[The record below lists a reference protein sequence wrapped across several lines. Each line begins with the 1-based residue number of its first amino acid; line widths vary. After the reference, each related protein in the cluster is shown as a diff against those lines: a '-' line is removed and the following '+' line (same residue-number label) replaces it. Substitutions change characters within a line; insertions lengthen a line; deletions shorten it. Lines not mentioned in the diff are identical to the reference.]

1 MNCEL
6 NATSLHGYLDGE
18 LDAVRAAEFERHLES
33 CSECVAELEA
43 QESLRTSLQHAQL
56 RERAPLDLRK
66 KILQSLPKSAPSRF
80 ALGAAWR
87 PRSQALSQSSGQSLF
102 WQGLAVA
109 ALVLLAVS
117 FLGWWLVLDRHG
129 LSSERGLSAEIVD
142 AHVRSLQPG
151 HLSDVI
157 STDQHTVKPWFNGK
171 VDFAVPVRDFA
182 DEGFPLQG
190 GRLEVING
198 KTVAALIYGR
208 RKHEVNLFVWPET
221 TADEKAVASSVR
233 GYNLICWRK
242 AGMEYWL
249 ASDLALPDLEVLQ
262 HLLAQ

>member
-1 MNCEL
+1 MDCEL
-6 NATSLHGYLDGE
+6 TSQSLHGYLDGE

-33 CSECVAELEA
+33 CPECLAELES
-43 QESLRTSLQHAQL
+43 QESLRASLQQAQL
-56 RERAPLDLRK
+56 RERAPLGLRK
-66 KILQSLPKSAPSRF
+66 KILQELPKPARTTRF
-80 ALGAAWR
+80 APNW
-87 PRSQALSQSSGQSLF
+87 S
-102 WQGLAVA
+102 WQWLAVA
-109 ALVLLAVS
+109 AVLLLAIGG
-117 FLGWWLVLDRHG
+117 LGWQISSSR
-129 LSSERGLSAEIVD
+129 LSFSAQQQLSAEIVD

-190 GRLEVING
+190 GRLEEIDG

-208 RKHEVNLFVWPET
+208 RKHEVNLFVWPEN
-221 TADEKAVASSVR
+221 ASDESVHASSVR
-233 GYNLICWRK
+233 GYQLLCWRK
-242 AGMEYWL
+242 AGMKYWL
-249 ASDLALPDLEVLQ
+249 ASDLAEPDLEVLQ

>member
-1 MNCEL
+1 VSCEL
-6 NATSLHGYLDGE
+6 ISKSLHGYLDGE

-33 CSECVAELEA
+33 CPECLAELES
-43 QESLRTSLQHAQL
+43 QESLRASLRQTQL
-56 RERAPLDLRK
+56 RERAPLGLRK
-66 KILQSLPKSAPSRF
+66 KILRELPKPAATTRFAPS
-80 ALGAAWR
+80 LSWPWLAA
-87 PRSQALSQSSGQSLF
+87 
-102 WQGLAVA
+102 A
-109 ALVLLAVS
+109 AVLLLAIGG
-117 FLGWWLVLDRHG
+117 LGRQIASSRLN
-129 LSSERGLSAEIVD
+129 LSAQQQLSAEIVD

-171 VDFAVPVRDFA
+171 VDFAVPVRDFV

-190 GRLEVING
+190 GRLEVIQG

-208 RKHEVNLFVWPET
+208 RKHEVNLFVWPEN
-221 TADEKAVASSVR
+221 ASDETVHASSVR
-233 GYNLICWRK
+233 GYQILCWRK

-249 ASDLALPDLEVLQ
+249 ASDLAQPDLEVLQ

>member
-1 MNCEL
+1 VNCEL
-6 NATSLHGYLDGE
+6 TSQSLHGYLDGE

-33 CSECVAELEA
+33 CAECLTELEA
-43 QESLRTSLQHAQL
+43 QEYLRASFQQAQL
-56 RERAPLDLRK
+56 RERAPATLRK
-66 KILQSLPKSAPSRF
+66 KVLQSLPKPVSAPRPAFTLSWQW
-80 ALGAAWR
+80 LAA
-87 PRSQALSQSSGQSLF
+87 
-102 WQGLAVA
+102 A
-109 ALVLLAVS
+109 ALVLLAITAVGWRLVS
-117 FLGWWLVLDRHG
+117 TRLDLLGQQR
-129 LSSERGLSAEIVD
+129 LSAEIVD

-190 GRLEVING
+190 GRLEVIDG

-208 RKHEVNLFVWPET
+208 RKHEVNLFVWPEPESG
-221 TADEKAVASSVR
+221 DEAARTSAER
-233 GYNLICWRK
+233 GYQLIRWRK
-242 AGMEYWL
+242 GGMEYWL
-249 ASDLALPDLEVLQ
+249 TSDLALPDLEVLQ

>member
-6 NATSLHGYLDGE
+6 NATSLHGYFDGE

-33 CSECVAELEA
+33 CSECLAELEA
-43 QESLRTSLQHAQL
+43 QESLRAALQHAQL

-66 KILQSLPKSAPSRF
+66 KILQSLPKSGAPSRF
-80 ALGAAWR
+80 AVSPPWQTSWR
-87 PRSQALSQSSGQSLF
+87 LS
-102 WQGLAVA
+102 WQWLAVA
-109 ALVLLAVS
+109 ALLLLVVS
-117 FLGWWLVLDRHG
+117 ALGWRLVLDRHD
-129 LSSERGLSAEIVD
+129 LSAEQGLSAEIVD

-190 GRLEVING
+190 GRLEVINA

-221 TADEKAVASSVR
+221 AGDEKAVASSVR
-233 GYNLICWRK
+233 GYQLVCWRK
-242 AGMEYWL
+242 GGMEYWL

>member
-1 MNCEL
+1 VNCEL
-6 NATSLHGYLDGE
+6 NATSLHGYFDGE

-33 CSECVAELEA
+33 CSECLAELEA
-43 QESLRTSLQHAQL
+43 QESLRASLQHAQL

-66 KILQSLPKSAPSRF
+66 KILQSLPKPAAPSRF
-80 ALGAAWR
+80 AFSPAWR
-87 PRSQALSQSSGQSLF
+87 PWSQAFWPSLS

-109 ALVLLAVS
+109 AMLLLALSV
-117 FLGWWLVLDRHG
+117 LGWRLVLDRPG
-129 LSSERGLSAEIVD
+129 LSAEQGLSAEIID

-151 HLSDVI
+151 HLSDVV

-171 VDFAVPVRDFA
+171 VDFAVPVHDFA
-182 DEGFPLQG
+182 EDGFPLQG

-242 AGMEYWL
+242 SGMEYWL

-262 HLLAQ
+262 RLLAQ

>member
-6 NATSLHGYLDGE
+6 TSKSLHGYLDGE

-33 CSECVAELEA
+33 CPQCLAELEA
-43 QESLRTSLQHAQL
+43 QESLRTSLQQARL
-56 RERAPLDLRK
+56 RERAPRGLRK
-66 KILQSLPKSAPSRF
+66 KVLRRLPKSASPARF
-80 ALGAAWR
+80 AF
-87 PRSQALSQSSGQSLF
+87 SLS
-102 WQGLAVA
+102 WQWLAVA
-109 ALVLLAVS
+109 AALLIAAS
-117 FLGWWLVLDRHG
+117 ALGWGVVSNRLAF
-129 LSSERGLSAEIVD
+129 SAQQQLSAEIVD

-190 GRLEVING
+190 GRLEVIDG

-208 RKHEVNLFVWPET
+208 RKHEINLFVWPET
-221 TADEKAVASSVR
+221 TASDEAARSSTLR
-233 GYNLICWRK
+233 GYQLIRWRK

-249 ASDLALPDLEVLQ
+249 ASDLAQPDLEVLQ
-262 HLLAQ
+262 HLLVQ

>member
-1 MNCEL
+1 VNCEL
-6 NATSLHGYLDGE
+6 KSTSLHGYLDGE
-18 LDAVRAAEFERHLES
+18 LDAVRAAEFENHLES
-33 CSECVAELEA
+33 CPECLAELEG
-43 QESLRTSLQHAQL
+43 QESLRASLQQAQL

-66 KILQSLPKSAPSRF
+66 KVLQSLPKPAS
-80 ALGAAWR
+80 R
-87 PRSQALSQSSGQSLF
+87 PRMALSLS
-102 WQGLAVA
+102 WQWVAVA
-109 ALVLLAVS
+109 AALLLAMSGFGWRLVS
-117 FLGWWLVLDRHG
+117 HRLD
-129 LSSERGLSAEIVD
+129 LSAQQQLSAEIVD
-142 AHVRSLQPG
+142 AHVRSLQVG

-182 DEGFPLQG
+182 DDGFPLQG

-221 TADEKAVASSVR
+221 NASDEAAHPSSLR
-233 GYNLICWRK
+233 GYQLIRWRK

-262 HLLAQ
+262 RLIAQ

>member
-18 LDAVRAAEFERHLES
+18 LDAVRSAEFERHLES
-33 CSECVAELEA
+33 CSECLAELEA
-43 QESLRTSLQHAQL
+43 QESLRAALQHAQL

-66 KILQSLPKSAPSRF
+66 KILQSLPKSGAPSRF
-80 ALGAAWR
+80 AVSPPWQTSWR
-87 PRSQALSQSSGQSLF
+87 LS
-102 WQGLAVA
+102 WQWLAVA
-109 ALVLLAVS
+109 ALLLLAVS
-117 FLGWWLVLDRHG
+117 VLGWRLVLDRPG
-129 LSSERGLSAEIVD
+129 LSAEQGLSAEIVD

-182 DEGFPLQG
+182 EDGFPLQG

-242 AGMEYWL
+242 SGMEYWL

-262 HLLAQ
+262 RLLGQ

>member
-1 MNCEL
+1 VNCEL
-6 NATSLHGYLDGE
+6 TSQSLHGYLDGE

-33 CSECVAELEA
+33 CAECIAELEA
-43 QESLRTSLQHAQL
+43 QESLRASLQQAQL
-56 RERAPLDLRK
+56 RERAPSALRK
-66 KILQSLPKSAPSRF
+66 KVLHSLPKPAVAPRLAFTLSWQW
-80 ALGAAWR
+80 LAA
-87 PRSQALSQSSGQSLF
+87 
-102 WQGLAVA
+102 A
-109 ALVLLAVS
+109 ALVLLAIAAGGWRLVS
-117 FLGWWLVLDRHG
+117 TRLDLLGEQR
-129 LSSERGLSAEIVD
+129 LSAEIVD

-190 GRLEVING
+190 GRLEVIDG
-198 KTVAALIYGR
+198 KSVAALIYGR
-208 RKHEVNLFVWPET
+208 RKHEVNLFVWPEPSSG
-221 TADEKAVASSVR
+221 DEAAHSSTER
-233 GYNLICWRK
+233 GYQLIRWRK
-242 AGMEYWL
+242 GGMQYWL